1 MSAIDRTTILRGPG
15 SVTYG
20 GQTFYDADGIT
31 AEWETATGEIPS
43 SVSGPIG
50 TMKTDQ
56 KGKVTFTPCGQMNA
70 ALLAIL
76 FPSAYQNPT
85 IGASVCGSADRPL
98 LVHSLLGTKVT
109 FLNAILSK
117 MPEIRLSPIKTSF
130 GAAEFSAALAKG
142 KAPGDTGALFTTASG
157 ATYNLGNPDPTGI
170 VGVQYAAT
178 YGELEIE
185 DTAEGWTVTPEITLE
200 PVTTDLLGTI
210 DWTIASVG
218 CTATCTP
225 LGLSEDDI
233 LGALPV
239 KAARGSLLVGDE
251 DLVITG
257 EGGLEVSLHNA
268 TLMRGPLQWGNT
280 TLRAGEIMFQAH
292 RSFNQ
297 GTAGAVFTVAMA
309 SSGTGS

>member
-56 KGKVTFTPCGQMNA
+56 TGKVTFTPCGQMNA
-70 ALLAIL
+70 SLLAIL
-76 FPSAYQNPT
+76 FPAAYQNPT
-85 IGASVCGSADRPL
+85 IGASVCGSEDRPL
-98 LVHSLLGTKVT
+98 LVHSLAGTKLT

-142 KAPGDTGALFTTASG
+142 KAPGDTGALFSTAS

-200 PVTTDLLGTI
+200 PVVTDLLGTI

-233 LGALPV
+233 LDALPV

-297 GTAGAVFTVAMA
+297 GAAGAVFTVAMA

>member
-1 MSAIDRTTILRGPG
+1 MAIDRTTILRGPG

-20 GQTFYDADGIT
+20 GQTFYDADGIA

-56 KGKVTFTPCGQMNA
+56 TGKVTFTPCGQMNA

-76 FPSAYQNPT
+76 FPAAYQNPT
-85 IGASVCGSADRPL
+85 IGASVCGTTDRPL
-98 LVHSLLGTKVT
+98 LVHSLAGTKVT

-130 GAAEFSAALAKG
+130 GPAEFSAALAKG
-142 KAPGDTGALFTTASG
+142 KEPGDTGALFTTASG
-157 ATYNLGNPDPTGI
+157 TYNLGSPDPTGI

-200 PVTTDLLGTI
+200 PVVTDLLGTI

-239 KAARGSLLVGDE
+239 KAGRGSLLAGDE

-257 EGGLEVSLHNA
+257 EGGLEVALHNA

-292 RSFNQ
+292 RSFSQ
-297 GTAGAVFTVAMA
+297 GAAGAIFTVGMA
-309 SSGTGS
+309 EAEES

>member
-56 KGKVTFTPCGQMNA
+56 TGKVTFTPCGQMNA
-70 ALLAIL
+70 SLLAIL
-76 FPSAYQNPT
+76 FPAAYQNPT
-85 IGASVCGSADRPL
+85 IGASACGATDRPL
-98 LVHSLLGTKVT
+98 LVHSLAGTKVT
-109 FLNAILSK
+109 FLNAILAK

-200 PVTTDLLGTI
+200 PVVTDLLGTI

-239 KAARGSLLVGDE
+239 KAGRGSLLVGDE

-257 EGGLEVSLHNA
+257 EGGLEVKLHNA

-297 GTAGAVFTVAMA
+297 GAAGAVFTVEMA

>member
-1 MSAIDRTTILRGPG
+1 MAIDRTTILRGPG

-56 KGKVTFTPCGQMNA
+56 TGKVTFTPCGQMNA

-76 FPSAYQNPT
+76 FPSAYQNPV
-85 IGASVCGSADRPL
+85 IGASVCGNADRPL

-157 ATYNLGNPDPTGI
+157 ATYNRGNPDPTGI

-200 PVTTDLLGTI
+200 PVVTDLLGTI

-225 LGLSEDDI
+225 LGLSEADI
-233 LGALPV
+233 LGALPI
-239 KAARGSLLVGDE
+239 ANARGSLLVGDE

-257 EGGLEVSLHNA
+257 EGGLEVTLHNA

-297 GTAGAVFTVAMA
+297 GAAGAVFTVEMA
-309 SSGTGS
+309 ASGTGS

>member
-1 MSAIDRTTILRGPG
+1 MAIDRTTILRGPG

-56 KGKVTFTPCGQMNA
+56 TGKGTLTPCGQMNA
-70 ALLAIL
+70 ALLGIL
-76 FPSAYQNPT
+76 FPAAYQNPT

-98 LVHSLLGTKVT
+98 LVHSLAGTKLT

-200 PVTTDLLGTI
+200 PVVTDLLGTI

-233 LGALPV
+233 LDALPV

-268 TLMRGPLQWGNT
+268 TLRRGPLQGGNT

-297 GTAGAVFTVAMA
+297 GAAGAVFTVAMA
-309 SSGTGS
+309 ASGTGS